1 MLINLIFYYLMVI
14 ELNVGIWVFE
24 NVLVFLMGESMVKLF
39 SDVGSN
45 IIYWIIND
53 YGVFIFKMMGVME

>member
-39 SDVGSN
+39 FDVGSN
-45 IIYWIIND
+45 IIY
-53 YGVFIFKMMGVME
+53 